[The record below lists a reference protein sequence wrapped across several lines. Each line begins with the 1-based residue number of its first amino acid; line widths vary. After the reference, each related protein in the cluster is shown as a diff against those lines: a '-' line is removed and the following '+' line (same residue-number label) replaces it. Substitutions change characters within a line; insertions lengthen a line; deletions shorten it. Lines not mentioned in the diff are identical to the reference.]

1 MSFQDSIKKEGERF
15 KNLYKLKDSTGVV
28 PLPDHLVMFETDSVQ
43 KDIYTK
49 WYRNLAK
56 DAVLREGVEIIA
68 TLK

>member
-1 MSFQDSIKKEGERF
+1 
-15 KNLYKLKDSTGVV
+15 LKDSTGVV